1 MNDLTTQLEYD
12 LNRLEKR
19 HAMLDTNIARGYT
32 NYLDDVHLHKMKQ
45 EKAIVK
51 RQIEETRHRLRNR

>member
-1 MNDLTTQLEYD
+1 MNVTEKLEYD
-12 LNRLEKR
+12 LIRLEKR
-19 HAMLDTNIARGYT
+19 HTMLDTNIARGYT
-32 NYLDDVHLHKMKQ
+32 NYLDDVNLHKMKQ